1 MIISNCAI
9 RSQTAEKKVGKN
21 GQKLAEICRYESPK
35 KKQWNIYSDFTN
47 GLIDT
52 NLTYMI
58 SISTRWVYPTYPTLQ
73 SS

>member
-35 KKQWNIYSDFTN
+35 KNSEIYTQILQMGS
-47 GLIDT
+47 LIQ
-52 NLTYMI
+52 I
-58 SISTRWVYPTYPTLQ
+58 
-73 SS
+73 